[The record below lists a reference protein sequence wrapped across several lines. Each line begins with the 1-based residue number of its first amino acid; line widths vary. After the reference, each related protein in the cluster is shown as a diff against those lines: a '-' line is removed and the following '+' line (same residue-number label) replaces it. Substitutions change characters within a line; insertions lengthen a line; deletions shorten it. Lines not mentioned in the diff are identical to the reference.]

1 MCHEYPFLIFLCL
14 VRPGQHKQLRSLLYF
29 PCISV
34 QHFFK
39 KRKYYFFSEPF
50 RLLSHDQDSP
60 EFLCIRSLLVPFFW
74 LVSFSCGAFWKVG
87 KRLERQAK

>member
-39 KRKYYFFSEPF
+39 KRKYYYFFFLSLSDCCHMI
-50 RLLSHDQDSP
+50 RILLNFYAFDLFS
-60 EFLCIRSLLVPFFW
+60 FLSFGSFLFLVVLFGRW
-74 LVSFSCGAFWKVG
+74 EKG
-87 KRLERQAK
+87 